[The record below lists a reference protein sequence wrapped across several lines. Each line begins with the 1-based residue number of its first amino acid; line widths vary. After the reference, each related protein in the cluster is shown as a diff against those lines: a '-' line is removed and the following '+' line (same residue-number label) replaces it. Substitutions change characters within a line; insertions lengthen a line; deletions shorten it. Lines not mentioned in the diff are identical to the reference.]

1 MSQFSGMGTVGNAY
15 IRTGWCEVSKIC
27 KNIFVV
33 SVYVR
38 GKYLEIVNEAVEL
51 SMQKT
56 VDEIKT
62 LQDYKKEGEVCKFYV
77 PCS

>member
-1 MSQFSGMGTVGNAY
+1 MKCPNYV
-15 IRTGWCEVSKIC
+15 KIL
-27 KNIFVV
+27 IFVV

-51 SMQKT
+51 SMQKA
-56 VDEIKT
+56 VDEIKM
-62 LQDYKKEGEVCKFYV
+62 LQYYEKEGEVCKFYV